1 MSFILPSNQWPRR
14 FALTGF
20 ATPLLLAALLFVGA
34 CATVPLG
41 GGAPETVSVPADT
54 SAAPSAT
61 STSIAYALLQQAE
74 TAVSPARES
83 LLLQAADIYQQQ
95 GDNERLGRV
104 LQEIK
109 PANVSG
115 DAVLHYSLLYGNW
128 ALSRYMLA
136 NAAEVLRNPQLDA
149 LADNTALAQLHGLR
163 ARLYEQE
170 QKPLDA
176 LNERL
181 LQSLLVSSEPEQKQV
196 SNAIWQL
203 LSQLRSEEFSFLEYA
218 DTSNKTE
225 EQLLA
230 GWLALARIQRQSGDI
245 DKQLGALNDW
255 QRSWPLHPANRFMP
269 VDMAMLKNL
278 KDDQPHQI
286 TLLLPLTGKRADAGQ
301 AVRDGFLAAHFMRM
315 ANGNADTRIDVIDSN
330 ASPDILTAY
339 NSAVAQGAQLIVG
352 PLEREQVQ
360 QLASQPSLPVPT
372 LAMNT
377 TTISSTTAPGRTPE
391 GLYQFSLNPE
401 EDVVQVANM
410 ASAGHMR
417 RALVVAPQGERGERL
432 VQAFTRRWEVLGG
445 SQPKPM
451 RYPAGS
457 GNYSVQLADALGIDL
472 ASGQLRSGNT
482 LPDMVFFI
490 GNSADA
496 AVIIDALAASGAGT
510 VPVYATAQS
519 FTQQP
524 ALALRLEGLRLCL
537 SPWQAG
543 LGPLRAAGDAAPAG
557 ADILYAMGADALTL
571 YPDLPMMQV
580 NTSLNIAGN
589 TGYLSMDADRRVVRQ
604 LIQGVMRGGQ
614 FQAIPVTASERF

>member
-1 MSFILPSNQWPRR
+1 MSFILPSNKWSRR
-14 FALTGF
+14 SVLTRF
-20 ATPLLLAALLFVGA
+20 ATPILLATLLLVGA
-34 CATVPLG
+34 CATVPAG
-41 GGAPETVSVPADT
+41 DGVQVTG
-54 SAAPSAT
+54 AAPAVESSAPVAAT
-61 STSIAYALLQQAE
+61 PSSIAYALLQQAE

-95 GDNERLGRV
+95 GDSERLGRV

-109 PANVSG
+109 PASVSG
-115 DAVLHYSLLYGNW
+115 DALLHYSLLYGDW
-128 ALSRYMLA
+128 ALSRHMLA
-136 NAAEVLRNPQLDA
+136 NAAEVLLNPQLNA

-181 LQSLLVSSEPEQKQV
+181 LQSALVSSEPEQKQV

-203 LSQLRSEEFSFLEYA
+203 LSQLRDEEFSFLEYA
-218 DTSNKTE
+218 DTSNKAE

-230 GWLALARIQRQSGDI
+230 GWVALARIQRQSGDI
-245 DKQLGALNDW
+245 DKQLSALNDW
-255 QRSWPLHPANRFMP
+255 QRSWPMHPANRFMP

-286 TLLLPLTGKRADAGQ
+286 TLLLPLTGKRADAGK
-301 AVRDGFLAAHFMRM
+301 AVRDGFLAAHFMRL
-315 ANGNADTRIDVIDSN
+315 ASGNADIRIDMIDSN
-330 ASPDILTAY
+330 ASQDILTAY
-339 NSAVAQGAQLIVG
+339 NGAVAQGAQLIVG

-360 QLASQPSLPVPT
+360 QLASLPSLPVPT
-372 LAMNT
+372 LAMNA
-377 TTISSTTAPGRTPE
+377 TTAAGRAPE

-401 EDVVQVANM
+401 EDVAQVANM
-410 ASAGHMR
+410 AAAGHMR

-432 VQAFTRRWEVLGG
+432 LQAFTRRWEILGG

-472 ASGQLRSGNT
+472 ASGQMRSGNT

-496 AVIIDALAASGAGT
+496 AAIIEALASSGAGT
-510 VPVYATAQS
+510 VPVYATAQA

-543 LGPLRAAGDAAPAG
+543 LGPLRAAGDPASAG

-571 YPDLPMMQV
+571 YPDLPVMQV